1 MENSALVA
9 DKGTETERKKIQKLA
24 GKLVFFQK
32 HDKEMFIC
40 TENEHRRKRSMEGSS
55 GMRQREEELWVDWVE
70 GRIMDRKNTGIST
83 GQTTVG
89 DFCRK

>member
-1 MENSALVA
+1 MYRNVDIYKTPRWKTLHSLLIKAQRQR
-9 DKGTETERKKIQKLA
+9 GKKIQKLA

-55 GMRQREEELWVDWVE
+55 GMRQREEELWVDL
-70 GRIMDRKNTGIST
+70 GRGEDYG
-83 GQTTVG
+83 
-89 DFCRK
+89 

>member
-1 MENSALVA
+1 
-9 DKGTETERKKIQKLA
+9 
-24 GKLVFFQK
+24 
-32 HDKEMFIC
+32 
-40 TENEHRRKRSMEGSS
+40 MEGSS

>member
-9 DKGTETERKKIQKLA
+9 DKGTETERKKIQNLA

-40 TENEHRRKRSMEGSS
+40 TENEHRRKRPMEGSS
-55 GMRQREEELWVDWVE
+55 GMRQREEELWVDL
-70 GRIMDRKNTGIST
+70 GRGEDYG
-83 GQTTVG
+83 
-89 DFCRK
+89 